1 MNKVIVVD
9 DVHDLADSLAML
21 LTLTGHPT
29 RTAYN
34 GLEAV
39 DAARAERPDVVILDL
54 NMPVMDGFDAAREI
68 RERYPSPP
76 PVLVAVSAVSDDSV
90 REKLDDCG
98 FDHFLT
104 KPTDVDKLLAIVD
117 DAGH

>member
-9 DVHDLADSLAML
+9 DVHDLADSLAMM
-21 LTLTGHPT
+21 LTLTGHET

-39 DAARAERPDVVILDL
+39 IAARAERPDVVILDL
-54 NMPVMDGFDAAREI
+54 DMPVMDGFQAAREI
-68 RERYPSPP
+68 RARYPSPP
-76 PVLVAVSAVSDDSV
+76 PMLVAVSALEGNGVKA
-90 REKLDDCG
+90 RLADCG

-104 KPTDVDKLLAIVD
+104 KPADFDRLLSMID
-117 DAGH
+117 PPRP

>member
-39 DAARAERPDVVILDL
+39 AAAAAERPDVVILDL
-54 NMPVMDGFDAAREI
+54 DMPVMDGFDAAREI
-68 RERYPSPP
+68 RVRYPSPT
-76 PVLVAVSAVSDDSV
+76 PVLVAVSASSDDGLQD
-90 REKLDDCG
+90 KLDDCG
-98 FDHFLT
+98 FDHFLI
-104 KPTDVDKLLAIVD
+104 KPADVDRLLAIVD

>member
-9 DVHDLADSLAML
+9 DVRDLADSLAML

-39 DAARAERPDVVILDL
+39 QAAAAERPDVVILDL
-54 NMPVMDGFDAAREI
+54 NMPVMDGFRAAREI
-68 RERYPSPP
+68 RDRYPSPP
-76 PVLVAVSAVSDDSV
+76 PVLVAVSAISANSV
-90 REKLDDCG
+90 QKRLDDCG

-104 KPTDVDKLLAIVD
+104 KPADVEALLAIVD
-117 DAGH
+117 QAGH